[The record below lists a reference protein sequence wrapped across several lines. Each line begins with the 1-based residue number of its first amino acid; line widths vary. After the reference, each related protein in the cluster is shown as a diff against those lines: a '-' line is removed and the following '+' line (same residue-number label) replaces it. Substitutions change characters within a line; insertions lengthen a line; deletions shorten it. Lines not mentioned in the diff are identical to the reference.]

1 MKAKYLLPIIAATL
15 IMSGCSSTTSTIDD
29 SYSGETASTAESSV
43 EATSDASSET
53 SKEVSAED
61 SSEEA
66 SEAASEATSGTS
78 SDSSSSQNTADSEK
92 AVALSDSECEEI
104 ADLFNSSEYN
114 GFLDNEFKSP
124 KEIDWKSV
132 LRLGAGIKTQDISDA
147 EKKEYVESLKLGEFS
162 KFMTVMVIKK
172 ADLADFVKAHSGLD
186 YVPEA
191 SEIGWD
197 YNEENDC
204 YYGAYYEAEMV
215 GYKCISGE
223 KAGDKYTVTM
233 QIDPM
238 KCIDAAPTEIS
249 DLIVKFT
256 KSGDDL
262 VMESFEKK

>member
-15 IMSGCSSTTSTIDD
+15 IMSGCSSTISSIDE
-29 SYSGETASTAESSV
+29 SYSGDAASTAESSA
-43 EATSDASSET
+43 EAASEASSEAST
-53 SKEVSAED
+53 EAF
-61 SSEEA
+61 SEASTEA
-66 SEAASEATSGTS
+66 SSEAASEVS
-78 SDSSSSQNTADSEK
+78 SDASSEK
-92 AVALSDSECEEI
+92 AVALSDSECTEI
-104 ADLFNSSEYN
+104 ADLFNSKKYN

-124 KEIDWKSV
+124 EEIDWKSV
-132 LRLGAGIKTQDISDA
+132 LRLGADIKTQDISDA
-147 EKKEYVESLKLGEFS
+147 EKKEYVDSLKLGEFS

-172 ADLADFVKAHSGLD
+172 ADIADFVKAHSGLD

-204 YYGAYYEAEMV
+204 YYGSYYEAEVV

-238 KCIDAAPTEIS
+238 KCIGAAPTEIS
-249 DLIVKFT
+249 DLTVKFT
-256 KSGDDL
+256 KSGDEL